1 MRICLLT
8 GGGYP
13 FRRDALGG
21 WCRTLVDGLG
31 RFTFDLLTVTDREP
45 PGGPAYPL
53 PRHVVSACA
62 VPLSREIRRRPGN
75 DDNATA
81 AAVLLCRGL
90 LGEADSKAADG
101 LFAQGLQGLSML
113 AESADHPLNA
123 VPLTDVLLDA
133 WRTGRTSAGE
143 ERLPRLSLR
152 DARTAAT
159 LLRHAA
165 RALSVPVPTVDLVH
179 CVGGTTPLLAALAG
193 RWRTGMPLLL
203 TEARAPVARPR
214 AGEERLSP
222 AVRTVLRRFR
232 RAVARTGYAE
242 AGLIAPLSAYHH
254 SWALGHGAEPG
265 RLVPVPAGV
274 DPVDFPSAP
283 EARTQPAIVWAGSG
297 GPDSGLR
304 GLLEAFAIV
313 AAAVPG
319 TVLHLVGVTAAHED
333 HCAEQVERTGL
344 GRAVRLHPLPADPRD
359 RYATG
364 HLVVHVP
371 GPSDPPHR
379 LIEAMMSGRAV
390 IGVDVGPVAETL
402 GDAGTLVPGNDPAAL
417 AEACVSL
424 LRAPA
429 RRRALGDAARRRALA
444 CFTADRVVRVYGALY
459 TDLAGPPPAPSYELA
474 LAVPAPRDARPAT
487 VRWLAEAGEDR

>member
-31 RFTFDLLTVTDREP
+31 RFTFDLLTITDREP

-53 PRHVVSACA
+53 PGHVASATA
-62 VPLSREIRRRPGN
+62 VPLGPQGGRREH
-75 DDNATA
+75 DDDATA

-90 LGEADSKAADG
+90 LSEPEPGAADAM
-101 LFAQGLQGLSML
+101 FAQGLRGLSGPGGP
-113 AESADHPLNA
+113 AGQPLQA
-123 VPLTDVLLDA
+123 VPLTDVVLEA
-133 WRTGRTSAGE
+133 WRAGRDTATE
-143 ERLPRLSLR
+143 DRLPRLGVR
-152 DARTAAT
+152 DARTAAA

-165 RALSVPVPTVDLVH
+165 RALSVPVPGVDLVH

-214 AGEERLSP
+214 TGEERLSP

-274 DPVDFPSAP
+274 DPADFPIAP
-283 EARTQPAIVWAGSG
+283 EARTAPAVVWAGNG

-313 AAAVPG
+313 VAALPG
-319 TVLHLVGVTAAHED
+319 TVLHLVGVTAAHQD
-333 HCAEQVERTGL
+333 HCVEQVDRTGL
-344 GRAVRLHPLPADPRD
+344 GRAVRLHPLPADPRN
-359 RYATG
+359 RYAAG

-371 GPSDPPHR
+371 GPADPPYR

-390 IGVDVGPVAETL
+390 IGADVGPVAETL
-402 GDAGTLVPGNDPAAL
+402 GDGGLLVAPDDPAAL
-417 AEACVSL
+417 AEACLKL

-444 CFTADRVVRVYGALY
+444 CFTADRVVRVYDALY
-459 TDLAGPPPAPSYELA
+459 TDLAGPAPALSYELA
-474 LAVPAPRDARPAT
+474 LAVPAPRAAWPAT
-487 VRWLAEAGEDR
+487 LRWLAEAGEER